1 MKLEAVDLESNK
13 TWWRLRHCLRWV
25 RDCSGDSP
33 YSPLLSLS
41 LLLVVGVVVKT
52 WH

>member
-1 MKLEAVDLESNK
+1 MRLEAVDSESNK
-13 TWWRLRHCLRWV
+13 TWWRLRRGLRRV
-25 RDCSGDSP
+25 RDWGGDSP

-41 LLLVVGVVVKT
+41 LLLLVGVVVKT